1 MSVYH
6 HIKFHKVDQE
16 LESSIADSIY
26 IQPPCQAK
34 NGCIIPCRF
43 DMALLDSE
51 KKNQTGIQALHVAQI
66 QVVFCISHEAAH
78 HLFPHTIN
86 VPKHLAYVE
95 WFTLFWAM
103 PDANYSLNKILR
115 SMMGNS
121 RMSSIVPI
129 HNIVQSIHLIPLV
142 GKNILREWHSSTILN
157 NCSSFLLNSFS
168 DIHTY
173 CLFN

>member
-1 MSVYH
+1 
-6 HIKFHKVDQE
+6 
-16 LESSIADSIY
+16 
-26 IQPPCQAK
+26 
-34 NGCIIPCRF
+34 
-43 DMALLDSE
+43 MALLDSG
-51 KKNQTGIQALHVAQI
+51 KKHQTGIQALCVAQI
-66 QVVFCISHEAAH
+66 WVVFCISCEAAH

-95 WFTLFWAM
+95 WFTPFWAM
-103 PDANYSLNKILR
+103 PDANYGLYKISC

-121 RMSSIVPI
+121 HMSSIVPI

-142 GKNILREWHSSTILN
+142 GENIPWEWHSSTILN

-173 CLFN
+173 CLFNKIH